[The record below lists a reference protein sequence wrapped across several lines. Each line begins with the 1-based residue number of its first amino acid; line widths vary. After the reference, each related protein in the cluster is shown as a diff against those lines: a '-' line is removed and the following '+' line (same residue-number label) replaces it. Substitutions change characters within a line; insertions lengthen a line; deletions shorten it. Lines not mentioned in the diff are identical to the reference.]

1 MSRTL
6 LVMQPPGVPFGP
18 LPGVLAR
25 NLPETA
31 IHRYRSD
38 WTEDFNVLTPEH
50 RGRMLAIKGDFFF
63 GLHELIANAC
73 DYVVYLSNPVDAALR
88 VYAERWRSG
97 DSELPFEDFIR
108 LDESGKA
115 DNQAVALILGRPAE
129 SSAVEQT
136 DVAAAL
142 DHLRRYFLHVGI
154 VEEAEADLPELA
166 AALGWPAIYLNP
178 DELRL
183 PESPAVSAAT
193 FELLRQRNQ
202 PGIALFEQARQLARS
217 RRKPTTP
224 RATVMSDVP
233 PAIVATAAPATLD
246 GADCLA
252 RPCLIFLHVPKTAG
266 VSVTQALRRCVPEAH
281 TLAGPEDHSA
291 VRLFS
296 ELPPDRQRSMRL
308 IYGHMPYGL
317 HQNLPGD
324 WRYLI
329 ILRNP
334 LARIMSAYRYY
345 RNYRNSYLHDF
356 IADQNISFRQYVMS
370 GIDRSIDN
378 LQARYLA
385 GDPTIFEGGR
395 RFVGGVDDSVFTEAS
410 RHLSDAKVIAGT
422 TGNLEAAMVLL
433 GMEVGYQPY
442 VVETLNTSGGQELV
456 EWDAETLAAACLHNR
471 YDIALYRKA
480 HQLTKQRIM
489 GAGPAYPER
498 LNSYRQRVDQM
509 RDKRSGAKSERIW
522 LRLGTVPVAYLV
534 EFHPGQ
540 YRFHM
545 FSGSLIELE
554 GRIYASEAEANVAI
568 RQALPVDFV
577 MGHLE
582 EERKVAESGSQAVE
596 IAGKTGAF
604 RLIDPYDELLERGLT
619 LVGDILPSLD

>member
-31 IHRYRSD
+31 IRRYRSD
-38 WTEDFNVLTPEH
+38 WTEDFDLLTPEH

-63 GLHELIANAC
+63 GLHDLIANAC
-73 DYVVYLSNPVDAALR
+73 DYVVYLSDPVEAALR
-88 VYAERWRSG
+88 VYVERWRNG
-97 DSELPFEDFIR
+97 DSELPLEDFIR
-108 LDESGKA
+108 LDESGRA
-115 DNQAVALILGRPAE
+115 DNQAVALVLGRPAG

-136 DVAAAL
+136 EVAAAL

-154 VEEAEADLPELA
+154 VEEAEADLPELT

-183 PESPAVSAAT
+183 PESSAVSAAT
-193 FELLRQRNQ
+193 FELLRERNQ
-202 PGIALFEQARQLARS
+202 PGIAFFEQARQLARS

-224 RATVMSDVP
+224 RATVIPDVP
-233 PAIVATAAPATLD
+233 PAIVSNGAPAMLD
-246 GADCLA
+246 SADCLA

-291 VRLFS
+291 PRLFS
-296 ELPPDRQRSMRL
+296 ELPPDRQRGMRL

-317 HQNLPGD
+317 HKKLPGD

-345 RNYRNSYLHDF
+345 RNYQKSYLHDF
-356 IADQNISFRQYVMS
+356 IADRNISFKQYVLS
-370 GIDRSIDN
+370 GVDRTIDN

-395 RFVGGVDDSVFTEAS
+395 RFVGGVDSGVFAQANQ
-410 RHLSDAKVIAGT
+410 HLSDTKVIAGT

-433 GMEVGYQPY
+433 GMEMGYQPY
-442 VVETLNTSGGQELV
+442 VVETLNNSGGQEPV

-480 HQLTKQRIM
+480 HQLTKQRIL

-498 LNSYRQRVDQM
+498 LNSYRQRVDQLSN
-509 RDKRSGAKSERIW
+509 KRGGAESERIW
-522 LRLGTVPVAYLV
+522 LRLGTVPVAFLV
-534 EFHPGQ
+534 EISPGQ

-554 GRIYASEAEANVAI
+554 GRIYGSEAEANAAI
-568 RQALPVDFV
+568 RQALPADFV

-582 EERKVAESGSQAVE
+582 EERKVTENGTQAVQ

-604 RLIDPYDELLERGLT
+604 RLIDPYDELLERGLD
-619 LVGDILPSLD
+619 LVGNILPP